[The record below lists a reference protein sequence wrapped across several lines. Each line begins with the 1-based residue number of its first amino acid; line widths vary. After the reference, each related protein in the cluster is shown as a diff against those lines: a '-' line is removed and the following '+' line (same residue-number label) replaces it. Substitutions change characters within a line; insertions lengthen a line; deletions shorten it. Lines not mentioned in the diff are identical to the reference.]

1 VIFGHFF
8 YFGHFPI
15 EIPIEAEKIY
25 QHGKELSY
33 RENKICSETSEA
45 MRTTWEYAQSDLKKL
60 FRIRIPLL
68 PIVSS
73 THDVYAGLKVFIIVL
88 SFEMSNK
95 LEKGDP
101 VIIPNST
108 EKQKQPLRTVSGEDK
123 FRSVFIVLPVHVGII
138 STNDFPSNIRYQN
151 SK

>member
-1 VIFGHFF
+1 MTYG
-8 YFGHFPI
+8 GG
-15 EIPIEAEKIY
+15 EIG
-25 QHGKELSY
+25 Q
-33 RENKICSETSEA
+33 
-45 MRTTWEYAQSDLKKL
+45 
-60 FRIRIPLL
+60 L
-68 PIVSS
+68 PIVSR

-95 LEKGDP
+95 WEKGDP
-101 VIIPNST
+101 ESFTVIIPNST

-138 STNDFPSNIRYQN
+138 STNDFPSNIRHQN

>member
-1 VIFGHFF
+1 MIFGHFIF
-8 YFGHFPI
+8 LVIFPLKF
-15 EIPIEAEKIY
+15 PFKQNFFY

-33 RENKICSETSEA
+33 RVNKICSETSEA

-101 VIIPNST
+101 ESFTVIIPNST

-123 FRSVFIVLPVHVGII
+123 FGSVFIVIPVHVG
-138 STNDFPSNIRYQN
+138 RHYLH
-151 SK
+151 K